1 MKYSVKSLMGDLVNH
16 AVNHINPLSKDI
28 YIMICKDHY
37 PKKIKIFLWELSLGP
52 INMTI
57 GCNGECLT
65 CTCPLSSVLCATL
78 VMRL

>member
-1 MKYSVKSLMGDLVNH
+1 MKYPVKSLMGDLVNH

-52 INMTI
+52 INMM
-57 GCNGECLT
+57 
-65 CTCPLSSVLCATL
+65 S
-78 VMRL
+78 